1 MLFCILDQKTILN
14 IATCNTL
21 SDIIKATPNQ
31 VYWYIEGEISSTVLL
46 SPRNFEHTG
55 KMNFS

>member
-1 MLFCILDQKTILN
+1 MLFCILDQKAILN

-31 VYWYIEGEISSTVLL
+31 VKVEGEISSTVLL

-55 KMNFS
+55 KMKFS